1 MITTHLPCLYRELK
15 WSIDDLTP
23 FSSFRI
29 KLIGT
34 TTNQAHPPYV
44 KNSSFSMTLIP
55 VKGNSGLFRD
65 SETGVIIN
73 NNTNEYN
80 TYMTNRNK
88 LLSEKERLTRVE
100 TKVQDLSDD
109 IGDIKRMLQQL
120 TNGQ

>member
-1 MITTHLPCLYRELK
+1 
-15 WSIDDLTP
+15 
-23 FSSFRI
+23 
-29 KLIGT
+29 
-34 TTNQAHPPYV
+34 
-44 KNSSFSMTLIP
+44 MTLIP

-65 SETGVIIN
+65 SETGAIIN

-88 LLSEKERLTRVE
+88 LLSEQERLNRVE
-100 TKVQDLSDD
+100 TKVENLSDD

>member
-1 MITTHLPCLYRELK
+1 
-15 WSIDDLTP
+15 
-23 FSSFRI
+23 
-29 KLIGT
+29 
-34 TTNQAHPPYV
+34 
-44 KNSSFSMTLIP
+44 MTLIP

-65 SETGVIIN
+65 SETGAIIN
-73 NNTNEYN
+73 NNANEYN

-100 TKVQDLSDD
+100 TKVENLSDD

>member
-1 MITTHLPCLYRELK
+1 
-15 WSIDDLTP
+15 
-23 FSSFRI
+23 
-29 KLIGT
+29 
-34 TTNQAHPPYV
+34 
-44 KNSSFSMTLIP
+44 MTLIP
-55 VKGNSGLFRD
+55 VIGNSGLFRD
-65 SETGVIIN
+65 SETGAIIN

>member
-1 MITTHLPCLYRELK
+1 
-15 WSIDDLTP
+15 
-23 FSSFRI
+23 
-29 KLIGT
+29 
-34 TTNQAHPPYV
+34 
-44 KNSSFSMTLIP
+44 MTLIP

-65 SETGVIIN
+65 SETGAIIN

-100 TKVQDLSDD
+100 TRVENLSDD

>member
-1 MITTHLPCLYRELK
+1 
-15 WSIDDLTP
+15 
-23 FSSFRI
+23 
-29 KLIGT
+29 
-34 TTNQAHPPYV
+34 
-44 KNSSFSMTLIP
+44 MTLIP

-65 SETGVIIN
+65 SETGAIIN

-80 TYMTNRNK
+80 AYMKNRNK

-100 TKVQDLSDD
+100 TRVENLSDD

>member
-1 MITTHLPCLYRELK
+1 
-15 WSIDDLTP
+15 
-23 FSSFRI
+23 
-29 KLIGT
+29 
-34 TTNQAHPPYV
+34 
-44 KNSSFSMTLIP
+44 MTLIP
-55 VKGNSGLFRD
+55 VKGNSGLFRY
-65 SETGVIIN
+65 SETGAIIN

>member
-1 MITTHLPCLYRELK
+1 METR
-15 WSIDDLTP
+15 D
-23 FSSFRI
+23 
-29 KLIGT
+29 
-34 TTNQAHPPYV
+34 
-44 KNSSFSMTLIP
+44 
-55 VKGNSGLFRD
+55 KGPIESH
-65 SETGVIIN
+65 IN

>member
-1 MITTHLPCLYRELK
+1 
-15 WSIDDLTP
+15 
-23 FSSFRI
+23 
-29 KLIGT
+29 
-34 TTNQAHPPYV
+34 
-44 KNSSFSMTLIP
+44 MTLIP

-65 SETGVIIN
+65 SETGAIIN

-88 LLSEKERLTRVE
+88 LLSEKERLTKVE

>member
-1 MITTHLPCLYRELK
+1 
-15 WSIDDLTP
+15 
-23 FSSFRI
+23 
-29 KLIGT
+29 
-34 TTNQAHPPYV
+34 
-44 KNSSFSMTLIP
+44 MTLIP

-65 SETGVIIN
+65 SETGAIIN

>member
-1 MITTHLPCLYRELK
+1 
-15 WSIDDLTP
+15 
-23 FSSFRI
+23 
-29 KLIGT
+29 
-34 TTNQAHPPYV
+34 
-44 KNSSFSMTLIP
+44 MTLIP

-65 SETGVIIN
+65 SETGAIIN

-100 TKVQDLSDD
+100 TKVENLSDD